1 MNLYKDGGYLRKLIF
16 TLSSVNAVLNA
27 LVIAIFMEPEI
38 IVLYKPDGTPGIMGS
53 RWWYLVYVAL
63 PVLVSAL
70 FSIKV
75 IAKEKANAKQNKD
88 QSSDPIEEIL
98 YGKLPHNYNTLM
110 MIVWILAII
119 SWIMTGIALNNIEN
133 ISVILPSI
141 IVIML
146 SAVTVFITSI
156 YNSAAPN
163 SVCGIKLPEGL
174 KECAKLPEPIYTPS
188 TKADLGDHDENISF
202 EQSVAYLEERFPGKG
217 QEYAEKLR
225 DLTIAL
231 YKKCADYALEKGII
245 IADTKFEFGLDENG
259 NIVLGDEM
267 LTPDS
272 SRFWP
277 LDGYEPGKSQPSF
290 DKQLARD
297 YISSHP
303 ECNYTL
309 PQEIVDQTIAIY
321 LDGYRRLTGEEL
333 K

>member
-88 QSSDPIEEIL
+88 QSSDPIEVIL

-163 SVCGIKLPEGL
+163 SVCGIKLKWLEHN
-174 KECAKLPEPIYTPS
+174 K
-188 TKADLGDHDENISF
+188 KAARRANKTSMYLGVMSGMI
-202 EQSVAYLEERFPGKG
+202 G
-217 QEYAEKLR
+217 
-225 DLTIAL
+225 
-231 YKKCADYALEKGII
+231 
-245 IADTKFEFGLDENG
+245 
-259 NIVLGDEM
+259 VL
-267 LTPDS
+267 
-272 SRFWP
+272 
-277 LDGYEPGKSQPSF
+277 
-290 DKQLARD
+290 LAAWSLV
-297 YISSHP
+297 ISS
-303 ECNYTL
+303 NL
-309 PQEIVDQTIAIY
+309 PNCIAIA
-321 LDGYRRLTGEEL
+321 EL
-333 K
+333 VLASYIVPITMSYFLSKKSKNNTK